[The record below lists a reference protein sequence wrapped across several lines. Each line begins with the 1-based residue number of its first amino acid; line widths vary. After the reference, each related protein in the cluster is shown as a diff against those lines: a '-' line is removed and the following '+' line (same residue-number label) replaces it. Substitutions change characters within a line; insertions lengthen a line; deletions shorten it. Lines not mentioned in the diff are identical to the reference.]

1 MQNDYHYTYNTV
13 LKTCGQVVSPFFV
26 PSVFFAYIRNKI
38 MRRNALY
45 IVFLTLVGMLFL
57 LTSCATAA
65 AVEPQGLSVE
75 QVPTVESVPEPAAP
89 VAELVPEP
97 APVVEVPPAPP
108 TSESVATPVE
118 HKRYMKVRPV
128 VPYGDRVILTN
139 TTGYTLPKVDLFTE
153 SMFLAS
159 ETMANLLAGSPLED
173 QQYREIFLAD
183 YPDLQRA
190 IMVKDGSEFILNAID
205 TDGDLYYLTWK
216 PETDPWNISI
226 PFEALDTAYQPFV
239 PVSDGEHIVFTN
251 KTGYHLEDLYLV
263 DPAEF
268 VDGELGTDLLGPT
281 VLSSGDTVEIAV
293 EDVPWI
299 ADLLPFDVYAR
310 VLVFAK
316 DTDGDEYRKEWYPT
330 TDLWNITLGIEDL
343 WYLDSV
349 IPASGGDVLHIT
361 NNSDN
366 MIWYL
371 HLVTDEMYLM
381 DEWGDD
387 LLVDDIL
394 DTYASLEVV
403 PLDKPWLQESIE
415 NPEGVKL
422 HLLGFDVDDG
432 LYHREWFPA
441 TDPWELVLTEDDY
454 QF

>member
-1 MQNDYHYTYNTV
+1 
-13 LKTCGQVVSPFFV
+13 
-26 PSVFFAYIRNKI
+26 
-38 MRRNALY
+38 
-45 IVFLTLVGMLFL
+45 
-57 LTSCATAA
+57 
-65 AVEPQGLSVE
+65 
-75 QVPTVESVPEPAAP
+75 
-89 VAELVPEP
+89 
-97 APVVEVPPAPP
+97 
-108 TSESVATPVE
+108 
-118 HKRYMKVRPV
+118 
-128 VPYGDRVILTN
+128 
-139 TTGYTLPKVDLFTE
+139 
-153 SMFLAS
+153 MFLVS
-159 ETMANLLAGSPLED
+159 DTMVNLLGELPLDD
-173 QQYREIFLAD
+173 QQYREIFLAE

-190 IMVKDGSEFILNAID
+190 IMAKDGSEFILNAID

-216 PETDPWNISI
+216 PETDPWNIYV
-226 PFEALDTAYQPFV
+226 PFEALDMAYQPSV
-239 PVSDGEHIVFTN
+239 PVSDGEQIVFTN
-251 KTGYHLEDLYLV
+251 KTGYTLEDLYLV

-268 VDGELGTDLLGPT
+268 VDGELGTNLLGPT

-299 ADLLPFDVYAR
+299 ADLLPFDAYAR
-310 VLVFAK
+310 VLVVAK

-330 TDLWNITLGIEDL
+330 TDLWNISLGIEDL
-343 WYLDSV
+343 WYIDSV

-381 DEWGDD
+381 QEWGDD

-394 DTYASLEVV
+394 DTYASLDIV

-441 TDPWELVLTEDDY
+441 TEPWELVLTEDDY